1 MVALELVTSLFGAF
15 VGHSLFHLYNMLGNP
30 YGRFLIFKR
39 AVKLA
44 IMGKVTDLI
53 VPSFKRIDAFLR
65 EWNIG
70 ESDKRDLYLSATNIL
85 KDQKGYD
92 LALPLSLM
100 SFIFFVCTCTS
111 FLNVI

>member
-15 VGHSLFHLYNMLGNP
+15 VGHRLFHLYNMLGNP

-92 LALPLSLM
+92 LAFPHVFHLFCLYLYI
-100 SFIFFVCTCTS
+100 IFEC
-111 FLNVI
+111 